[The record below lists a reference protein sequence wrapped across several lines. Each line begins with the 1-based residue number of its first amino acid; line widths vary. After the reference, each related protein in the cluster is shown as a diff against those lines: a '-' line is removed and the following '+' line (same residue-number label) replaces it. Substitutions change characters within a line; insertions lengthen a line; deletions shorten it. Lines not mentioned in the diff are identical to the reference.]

1 MYNIDWLILKTLSEE
16 KSISKTAEKLFISQ
30 PAITR
35 RLKRLEQELH
45 TTIIIRT
52 PLGINFTSEGII
64 VLNYAKQALQSFQN
78 LTELLQTKQGIPRGT
93 LQIGVSRRF
102 ANKELPEILR
112 SFVKEYPNVKIQLNA
127 DLSSSIYKLLQ
138 KDEIQLALIRGEY
151 NWNEVKIHLEKEQIC
166 LVASHPVE
174 KKDLLTLPFIVPIS
188 SIQNAVENWWND
200 NFQQAPN
207 ILGYVDSIDTC
218 QEMVLQDL
226 GWSVL
231 PELGLPTQSKLFKK
245 PLTTK
250 DGLPLLRNTYILYR
264 SAHQDYPPLL
274 AFVSHIKKT
283 FQHLLRTF

>member
-102 ANKELPEILR
+102 ANKELPEI
-112 SFVKEYPNVKIQLNA
+112 
-127 DLSSSIYKLLQ
+127 
-138 KDEIQLALIRGEY
+138 
-151 NWNEVKIHLEKEQIC
+151 
-166 LVASHPVE
+166 
-174 KKDLLTLPFIVPIS
+174 
-188 SIQNAVENWWND
+188 
-200 NFQQAPN
+200 
-207 ILGYVDSIDTC
+207 
-218 QEMVLQDL
+218 
-226 GWSVL
+226 
-231 PELGLPTQSKLFKK
+231 
-245 PLTTK
+245 
-250 DGLPLLRNTYILYR
+250 
-264 SAHQDYPPLL
+264 
-274 AFVSHIKKT
+274 
-283 FQHLLRTF
+283 